1 MGETPQARIAG
12 QRIVYTTP
20 AMDAVIVRRDE
31 TYRTVDGR
39 ALTMDIYYPS
49 SSPQA
54 GAWPAVI
61 FVTGFPDA
69 GAQRMLGRKFKEM
82 GSFVSW
88 AQLVAAS
95 GMAAITYEN
104 DAPVDDVLAVLQY
117 VREHAADL
125 RLDGRRLGVW
135 ACSGH
140 VPNAL
145 ALLMHAPAAV
155 KCAVFCYGYLLD
167 FDGSSRVADAARQF
181 GFVTPCAGRPL
192 SDLSLAV
199 PLFIARAG
207 RDLMPRLNDTLDRF
221 VAEALASD
229 LPLNLVNYSG
239 APHAFDLMT
248 DADGSRQIIRQI
260 LRFMKSGLGLEE

>member
-1 MGETPQARIAG
+1 MSETPQARIAG

-49 SSPQA
+49 SSPQR
-54 GAWPAVI
+54 GGWPAVI

-69 GAQRMLGRKFKEM
+69 GARRMFGRKFKEM
-82 GSFVSW
+82 GSYVSW

-95 GMAAITYEN
+95 GMAAITYDN
-104 DAPVDDVLAVLQY
+104 DAPAADVHAVLEY
-117 VREHAADL
+117 VCHHAADL
-125 RLDGRRLGVW
+125 QIDAGRLGVW
-135 ACSGH
+135 ACSGN

-145 ALLMHAPAAV
+145 SVLMQAPVAV

-181 GFVTPCAGRPL
+181 GFLTPCAGRRV
-192 SDLSLAV
+192 SDLPPAV
-199 PLFIARAG
+199 PLLIARAG
-207 RDLMPRLNDTLDRF
+207 RDLMPGLNETLDRF
-221 VAEALASD
+221 VGDALASD
-229 LPLNLVNYSG
+229 LPVTLVNYSG
-239 APHAFDLMT
+239 APHAFDLVADT
-248 DADGSRQIIRQI
+248 DGSRDVIWQI
-260 LRFMKSGLGLEE
+260 LMFMELRLVSP